1 MPDTDAPVFRD
12 MKMLERKLADARQ
25 KVRNLTVMVMNPRYA
40 PEKREILHQCERSA
54 RAEVK
59 LRLMAIEYQR
69 GLEGLEGPASPGFR
83 LQEAHAKGLE
93 DRAKLAAPARS
104 IPVQLVFDFGRRLN
118 DIV

>member
-12 MKMLERKLADARQ
+12 MKLLERKLADARQ

-83 LQEAHAKGLE
+83 KLTP
-93 DRAKLAAPARS
+93 RAWKIARS
-104 IPVQLVFDFGRRLN
+104 SPPRQDRSRCSSCSISGGA
-118 DIV
+118 